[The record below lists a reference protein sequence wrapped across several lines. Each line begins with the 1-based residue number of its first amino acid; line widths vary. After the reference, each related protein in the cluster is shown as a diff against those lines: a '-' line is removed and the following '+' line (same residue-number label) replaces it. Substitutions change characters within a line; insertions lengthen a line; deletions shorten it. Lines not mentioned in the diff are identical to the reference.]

1 MLRFSTFSD
10 VKLYEERKTKLA
22 YKKKQ
27 GKQ

>member
-10 VKLYEERKTKLA
+10 VKLYEERKTMLA
-22 YKKKQ
+22 HKQKQ